1 MPRTLGPLMEVARIQ
16 SEINRL
22 FDNLLDLGDS
32 SQAGGS
38 WIPNADIMETREHL
52 ILRIELPGVEPAD
65 LSVSVHGGDV
75 IIRGEK
81 RSSERADG
89 TRFHAAERAYG
100 PFRRVI
106 HLGVPVNTR
115 QASAALNNGLLRISF
130 PKVPN
135 RRGEEV
141 PIEVHLR

>member
-1 MPRTLGPLMEVARIQ
+1 MTNTLGPLMEVARIQ

-22 FDNLLDLGDS
+22 FENLSSLGGDE
-32 SQAGGS
+32 AGAS
-38 WIPNADIMETREHL
+38 WMPNIDILETEETL
-52 ILRIELPGVEPAD
+52 VLRVELPGVEPAA
-65 LSVSVHGGDV
+65 LSLSVHGGDI

-81 RSSERADG
+81 QRTETHPEQTQLEGERD
-89 TRFHAAERAYG
+89 FG

-115 QASAALNNGLLRISF
+115 QAAATLVDGLLTVRF

-141 PIEVHLR
+141 PIEVSTR